1 MCGRMTLTK
10 SGSEIAEYFALAM
23 AEEAVKEMDGTSL
36 RPRYNIAPSQSVA
49 TIQHGRDGVS
59 GLHWKQ
65 WGLVPSWSKD
75 PRMGGRL
82 FNARSETAAEKPSFR
97 AAWKR
102 RRCLVVADGFYEWTP
117 RARDH
122 QPYHF
127 SRGDGSLLAF
137 AGLYEDWH
145 GEGGELIESCTV
157 LTTAA
162 NADLEGV
169 HHRMPVILVAEN
181 FGAWLG
187 EGADPEA
194 LKALMQPAPSAT
206 LTKKAV
212 GRVVNSPR
220 NDDPSCLLP
229 ASAIGESDAVE
240 TSRERTGDLLKVD
253 KGMDL
258 EMDPDREDVSG
269 QGELFGS
276 GPEVLK

>member
-23 AEEAVKEMDGTSL
+23 AEEAVTEMDGTSL
-36 RPRYNIAPSQSVA
+36 RPRYNIAPSQPIA
-49 TIQHGRDGVS
+49 TIDHCADERPE
-59 GLHWKQ
+59 LHWKQ

-75 PRMGGRL
+75 PRIVGKL
-82 FNARSETAAEKPSFR
+82 FNARSETASEKPSFR

-137 AGLYEDWH
+137 AGLYEEWL

-162 NADLEGV
+162 SADLEGV

-187 EGADPEA
+187 QGSDPEA
-194 LKALMQPAPSAT
+194 LKALMQPAPSGT
-206 LTKKAV
+206 LEKKAV
-212 GRVVNSPR
+212 GRTVNNPR
-220 NDDPSCLLP
+220 HDDPSCLLP
-229 ASAIGESDAVE
+229 ASATSQADAVDA
-240 TSRERTGDLLKVD
+240 SREATPKSLDRDS
-253 KGMDL
+253 
-258 EMDPDREDVSG
+258 EDPSD
-269 QGELFGS
+269 QAELFGPD
-276 GPEVLK
+276 PEVSK

>member
-10 SGSEIAEYFALAM
+10 SGSEIAEYFALDLDM
-23 AEEAVKEMDGTSL
+23 AEEAVTEMDGTSL
-36 RPRYNIAPSQSVA
+36 RPRYNIAPSQAIA
-49 TIQHGRDGVS
+49 TIHQSADAVS

-82 FNARSETAAEKPSFR
+82 FNARSETASEKPSFR

-137 AGLYEDWH
+137 AGLHEEWH

-157 LTTAA
+157 LTTTA

-181 FGAWLG
+181 FDAWLG
-187 EGADPEA
+187 QDSDPEA
-194 LKALMQPAPSAT
+194 LKVLMQPAPPGT
-206 LTKKAV
+206 LEKVAV
-212 GRVVNSPR
+212 GRAVNSPR
-220 NDDPSCLLP
+220 NDDPSCLSP
-229 ASAIGESDAVE
+229 DSATDPSDALE
-240 TSRERTGDLLKVD
+240 ASRDAPPRSPERG
-253 KGMDL
+253 G
-258 EMDPDREDVSG
+258 EDASD
-269 QGELFGS
+269 QGELFGP
-276 GPEVLK
+276 GAEDPK